1 MIYELITIL
10 LLILISIILVL
21 LFFKTSKNRK
31 ISEDAEIINIKEQL
45 NSLLHKTIEQSGYV
59 NSKIDEIGDLT
70 KKMTSAMTTNI
81 SDMGQMGEV
90 ILENILENCGMT
102 KNRYYKTQFT

>member
-1 MIYELITIL
+1 MTFELIVIIL
-10 LLILISIILVL
+10 LVLIFTTL
-21 LFFKTSKNRK
+21 LFLLIRSSKKNQVQGNQDIEK
-31 ISEDAEIINIKEQL
+31 IEKHL

-70 KKMTSAMTTNI
+70 KKMTNAMTSNI

-90 ILENILENCGMT
+90 ILENICKIVE
-102 KNRYYKTQFT
+102 